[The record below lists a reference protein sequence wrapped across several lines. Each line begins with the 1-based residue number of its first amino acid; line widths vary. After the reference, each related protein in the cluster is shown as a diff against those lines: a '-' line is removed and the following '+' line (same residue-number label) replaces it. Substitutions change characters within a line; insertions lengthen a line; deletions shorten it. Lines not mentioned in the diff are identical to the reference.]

1 MIHFRQIL
9 NWNNPVKTGG
19 ILLAI
24 INGIGIIELWMI
36 PVLLIGPFL
45 YHLMIPAANATA
57 EVHFYAE
64 DKEAILIL
72 KAFFLKL

>member
-1 MIHFRQIL
+1 M

-57 EVHFYAE
+57 EVPFYAE
-64 DKEAILIL
+64 DKEAMFDF
-72 KAFFLKL
+72 KSTV